1 MNKKVVLGMSG
12 GVDSSV
18 AAYLLKK
25 QGYDVFG
32 ITLKTL
38 KNEDE
43 GIFNDA
49 KKVADMLSIPYKI
62 VDVSESF
69 SKNVIDYF
77 TSEYLN
83 GRTPNPCVVCNRLV
97 KFEAMYDYA
106 VKNDIDFIAT
116 GHYAK
121 IEYDKAKKRYILL
134 KSEYDKKDQSY
145 VLYNLTQNQLSK
157 IIFPLFDYPKD
168 EIRKIAKDI
177 GLLVADKKDSQ
188 EICFIPDND
197 YAAYIKNRVGYLPP
211 EGDFIDLEGNVIGKH
226 KGIIHYTIGQ
236 RKGLGMT
243 FGQPMFVTKINPIDN
258 TVTLG
263 KMGSQYKNT
272 IIAKNPNFISIE
284 KLDEPTYF
292 LCKARYSAKPEKALV
307 TMLDDNTLKV
317 EFEACH
323 TAAAPGQAVVFYD
336 DNVVVGGA
344 TIIDAY

>member
-97 KFEAMYDYA
+97 KF
-106 VKNDIDFIAT
+106 
-116 GHYAK
+116 
-121 IEYDKAKKRYILL
+121 
-134 KSEYDKKDQSY
+134 
-145 VLYNLTQNQLSK
+145 
-157 IIFPLFDYPKD
+157 
-168 EIRKIAKDI
+168 
-177 GLLVADKKDSQ
+177 
-188 EICFIPDND
+188 
-197 YAAYIKNRVGYLPP
+197 
-211 EGDFIDLEGNVIGKH
+211 
-226 KGIIHYTIGQ
+226 
-236 RKGLGMT
+236 
-243 FGQPMFVTKINPIDN
+243 
-258 TVTLG
+258 
-263 KMGSQYKNT
+263 
-272 IIAKNPNFISIE
+272 
-284 KLDEPTYF
+284 
-292 LCKARYSAKPEKALV
+292 
-307 TMLDDNTLKV
+307 
-317 EFEACH
+317 
-323 TAAAPGQAVVFYD
+323 
-336 DNVVVGGA
+336 
-344 TIIDAY
+344 

>member
-1 MNKKVVLGMSG
+1 M
-12 GVDSSV
+12 
-18 AAYLLKK
+18 KK
-25 QGYDVFG
+25 QGYDVYG

-49 KKVADMLSIPYKI
+49 KKVADMLSIPYEI
-62 VDVSESF
+62 IDVSDSF

-77 TSEYLN
+77 TNEYLN
-83 GRTPNPCVVCNRLV
+83 GHTPNPCVVCNRYV

-121 IEYDKAKKRYILL
+121 IEYDENKKRYILL

-157 IIFPLFDYPKD
+157 IIFPLFDYSKD

-197 YAAYIKNRVGYLPP
+197 YASYIKNRVGYLPP
-211 EGDFIDLEGNVIGKH
+211 EGNFIDLGGNVIGKH

-243 FGQPMFVTKINPIDN
+243 FGKPMFVTK
-258 TVTLG
+258 
-263 KMGSQYKNT
+263 
-272 IIAKNPNFISIE
+272 
-284 KLDEPTYF
+284 
-292 LCKARYSAKPEKALV
+292 
-307 TMLDDNTLKV
+307 
-317 EFEACH
+317 
-323 TAAAPGQAVVFYD
+323 
-336 DNVVVGGA
+336 
-344 TIIDAY
+344 